1 MASLWKYIQLNYTT
15 PSTNFVRMCEQPEKK
30 KEKGSERNYA
40 FHFNLLERGNFNR
53 LDKFS
58 GDVNRS

>member
-1 MASLWKYIQLNYTT
+1 MKIYTIELHYTIYQLCAHVWAT
-15 PSTNFVRMCEQPEKK
+15 REK

>member
-1 MASLWKYIQLNYTT
+1 MKIYTIELHYTIYQLCAHVWAT
-15 PSTNFVRMCEQPEKK
+15 REKK